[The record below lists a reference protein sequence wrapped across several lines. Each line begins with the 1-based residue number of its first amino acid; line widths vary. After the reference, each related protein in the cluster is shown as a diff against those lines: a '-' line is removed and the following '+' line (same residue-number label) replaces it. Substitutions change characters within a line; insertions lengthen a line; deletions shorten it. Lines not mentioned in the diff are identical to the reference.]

1 MKKKINTKN
10 AFKNLTKNVKASSK
24 LRGVMS
30 FLQDPFLLS
39 KKKQSIFILCLIL
52 SRLSL
57 ITPSSPIHNYYC
69 IFQSRCSVKEKVTS
83 ARPRV
88 SEVSVL
94 PPIDMGWSNV
104 PTDGCYTGP
113 LNYRWQRVADNF
125 IDSDL
130 RLRSRYGTLS

>member
-1 MKKKINTKN
+1 
-10 AFKNLTKNVKASSK
+10 
-24 LRGVMS
+24 MS
-30 FLQDPFLLS
+30 FIIFLVLYY
-39 KKKQSIFILCLIL
+39 
-52 SRLSL
+52 
-57 ITPSSPIHNYYC
+57 SSFNLDYYC

-130 RLRSRYGTLS
+130 RLRSRYGTIVKQD